1 MFDEEKEKL
10 KAGPDGNSMSI
21 DTFSNSN
28 ALPGTSSSSLQ
39 QKVASTMMDVDEMG
53 PIKIQSKTELSWVKL
68 HAQIDA
74 HIKNEGEEVFSK
86 STINAMFLLKLLL
99 ETDHDRYKDVVRSNK
114 LGHIV
119 NVQLKKP
126 LVVAGNDLPAW
137 CNAIIEAAPFLLPI
151 SVRRQ
156 WLGCTSLG
164 VSRTIDWLQKHNK
177 YLSSARSAVEEAE
190 RAHNL
195 AIASNNEIQQ
205 VQAVQFAAQAADRL
219 HEAEMKHHVGALRC
233 DIVKVRHDD
242 DHLLEDGLF
251 LMNLHAQT
259 TNKLEVQFIGENGFG
274 DGVTQGFFSGLA
286 KILQTRSVNKQVQM
300 WAVDTNEN
308 EGMLVNK
315 YGLMPKP
322 LPPKSTDDTKM
333 AKMRS
338 QVLERFKFLGR
349 LMGKVE
355 EDAAANIVVHRSVKL
370 NIYVNELVV
379 QRRDLVQ
386 ALLEENV
393 HLIDRNLFGC
403 EIVVSR
409 FMCIVIRSMRELQR
423 SEAAEVDSGMNDLYI
438 TLIELGRS
446 FERIVFLAELDEG
459 QEGEG
464 QEEMRGID
472 AAAWVR
478 MNSLFKSCGAV
489 VVVRF

>member
-1 MFDEEKEKL
+1 M
-10 KAGPDGNSMSI
+10 
-21 DTFSNSN
+21 
-28 ALPGTSSSSLQ
+28 
-39 QKVASTMMDVDEMG
+39 
-53 PIKIQSKTELSWVKL
+53 
-68 HAQIDA
+68 
-74 HIKNEGEEVFSK
+74 
-86 STINAMFLLKLLL
+86 
-99 ETDHDRYKDVVRSNK
+99 
-114 LGHIV
+114 
-119 NVQLKKP
+119 
-126 LVVAGNDLPAW
+126 
-137 CNAIIEAAPFLLPI
+137 
-151 SVRRQ
+151 
-156 WLGCTSLG
+156 
-164 VSRTIDWLQKHNK
+164 QKHNK

-349 LMGKVE
+349 LMGKAHLDGYIVPLPLTTE
-355 EDAAANIVVHRSVKL
+355 FFSLVKGEVLPASSIKLIEGKDGFMSGLLNVVKAMKNLSITTAAIAI
-370 NIYVNELVV
+370 
-379 QRRDLVQ
+379 
-386 ALLEENV
+386 
-393 HLIDRNLFGC
+393 
-403 EIVVSR
+403 SR
-409 FMCIVIRSMRELQR
+409 THIPVIRKLMS
-423 SEAAEVDSGMNDLYI
+423 
-438 TLIELGRS
+438 
-446 FERIVFLAELDEG
+446 
-459 QEGEG
+459 
-464 QEEMRGID
+464 
-472 AAAWVR
+472 W
-478 MNSLFKSCGAV
+478 
-489 VVVRF
+489 